1 LIVMQF
7 TTTII
12 ILLGTV
18 VVNRQL
24 NYMQKKDVGFDR
36 EGVLVIHRSDGL
48 GQQIDAFKEEI
59 TAHSNVISAANTTH
73 IPSGGYW
80 GNAHWLEGRGN
91 DDIYTIPMIRTSYD
105 YDKVLGIELIEGRF
119 FSRDMP
125 TDSFA
130 VVVNEAALK
139 VLGIDDPLNTRFMQP
154 SYVGNPVE
162 YYPIIGVMKDFNFES
177 MQNEIRPLAIHFMP
191 GNWEGKI
198 VVRLGD
204 GNRRETIGFIQD
216 KWESITS
223 EQPFEYTWLD
233 EEFGKMF
240 DDERKTGQL
249 LTIFSILSIIVTC
262 LGLLGLISFATS
274 QRTKEIG
281 VRKIMGASIE
291 VVMRLLA
298 RETALLLGIAASLSI
313 PAYFGVRAWLQKFA
327 YHLHFQWGVYFLVLI
342 LVAVFVLLFALLT
355 VSFHSYRAATANPV
369 ESLRYE

>member
-1 LIVMQF
+1 M
-7 TTTII
+7 
-12 ILLGTV
+12 
-18 VVNRQL
+18 
-24 NYMQKKDVGFDR
+24 Y
-36 EGVLVIHRSDGL
+36 
-48 GQQIDAFKEEI
+48 
-59 TAHSNVISAANTTH
+59 
-73 IPSGGYW
+73 
-80 GNAHWLEGRGN
+80 
-91 DDIYTIPMIRTSYD
+91 RTSYD
-105 YDKVLGIELIEGRF
+105 FDKVLGIELIEGRF

-125 TDSFA
+125 TDSSA
-130 VVVNEAALK
+130 VVVNQATLK

-198 VVRLGD
+198 IVKLGE

-223 EQPFEYTWLD
+223 EHPFEFTWLD

-249 LTIFSILSIIVTC
+249 LAIFSILSIIVTC

-342 LVAVFVLLFALLT
+342 LVALFVLLFAVLT

-369 ESLRYE
+369 DSLRYE